1 MGGLDSAITRGL
13 QDMGYR
19 TAPQALNEAKVTAIM
34 RVRGGYVGMDDPRS
48 SGAAVG
54 Y

>member
-1 MGGLDSAITRGL
+1 
-13 QDMGYR
+13 MGYR
-19 TAPQALNEAKVTAIM
+19 LAPQSLNEAKVTAII
-34 RVRGGYVGMDDPRS
+34 RVRGGFVGMDDPRS